1 MFKKKVVIL
10 FIFAGVFCLLI
21 SGCSGKNSSTEIT
34 GQEPATLIDWTFD
47 SFFDA
52 QVLKNEKTGS
62 ELLIPGEWS
71 IEENKY
77 GLSGT
82 SVDGNLIVLM
92 ERQAVPPEAHS
103 DLRGIYTLD
112 EYGDIERGLFLTSFK
127 AGFIRSSNGIIEGG
141 SGFLTLD
148 SGHQAAYLIAHSPS
162 PTEPSIY
169 FVTIIYEKDMIVAFG
184 MGKTRAEFEKNK
196 GKLEKILKTLK
207 IEEK

>member
-1 MFKKKVVIL
+1 MLKKKLMILVI
-10 FIFAGVFCLLI
+10 FVSAFCILI
-21 SGCSGKNSSTEIT
+21 SGCSSKDSSNEIT
-34 GQEPATLIDWTFD
+34 EQEPLTLRDWTFD
-47 SFFDA
+47 FLFGA

-71 IEENKY
+71 IEENAY

-82 SVDGNLIVLM
+82 SFDGNLIVLM
-92 ERQAVPPEAHS
+92 ERQEVPPEAHS

-162 PTEPSIY
+162 PNDPSIY
-169 FVTIIYEKDMIVAFG
+169 FVTLIYEKDMIMALG
-184 MGKTRAEFEKNK
+184 MGKTRDEFETNK
-196 GKLEKILKTLK
+196 ARLEKMLKTLK
-207 IEEK
+207 NEEK

>member
-1 MFKKKVVIL
+1 MFKKKLIIL
-10 FIFAGVFCLLI
+10 FVFAGIFCLLI
-21 SGCSGKNSSTEIT
+21 SGCSSKDSSTEIAE
-34 GQEPATLIDWTFD
+34 QESMTLREWSFD
-47 SFFDA
+47 FLFGS
-52 QVLKNEKTGS
+52 QVFLNEGTGS

-71 IEENKY
+71 IESNEY

-82 SVDGNLIVLM
+82 SFDGNLIVVM

-103 DLRGIYTLD
+103 DLRDTYTLD
-112 EYGDIERGLFLTSFK
+112 EYGDMERGFFLNSFR

-162 PTEPSIY
+162 PNEPSIY
-169 FVTIIYEKDMIVAFG
+169 FVTIIYEKDMVMALG
-184 MGKTRAEFEKNK
+184 MGKTRDEFEKNK